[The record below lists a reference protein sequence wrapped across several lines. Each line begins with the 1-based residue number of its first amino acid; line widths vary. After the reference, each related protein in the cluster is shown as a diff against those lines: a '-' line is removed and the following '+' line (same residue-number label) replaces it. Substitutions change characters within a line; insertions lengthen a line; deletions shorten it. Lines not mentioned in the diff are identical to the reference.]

1 MTNEYEKQYIAQL
14 LNDEELFNHTR
25 ILPKYLSNEINKKI
39 YKQFNPDIILL
50 RVATSNKRAIKCY
63 LNSNFKIFYY

>member
-25 ILPKYLSNEINKKI
+25 ILPKYLSNEINKKTYSYI
-39 YKQFNPDIILL
+39 LEDYKENQYVNAGRIL
-50 RVATSNKRAIKCY
+50 
-63 LNSNFKIFYY
+63 